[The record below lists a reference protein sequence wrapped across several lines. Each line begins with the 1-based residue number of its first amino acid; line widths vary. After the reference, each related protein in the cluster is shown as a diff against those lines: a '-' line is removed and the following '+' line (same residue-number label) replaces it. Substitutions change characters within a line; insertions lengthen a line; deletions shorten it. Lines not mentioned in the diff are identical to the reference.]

1 MEVITLKE
9 SAVLTVSLNY
19 KKRTKCII
27 INVSLIL
34 GEQISKCLGGV
45 NDGYVTMNFDASDGR
60 L

>member
-1 MEVITLKE
+1 MITLKE

-19 KKRTKCII
+19 KRRTKCII
-27 INVSLIL
+27 INVYLIL

-45 NDGYVTMNFDASDGR
+45 NGGYVTMNFDALNGR